1 MATSVIVRYGLH
13 IERKMNSIALF
24 KNCITKL
31 AGCECTRAL
40 SLSSVK
46 LADEVKQPAHIPH
59 DTHNLMTSPEA
70 EEVRRAS
77 RRQLITIDEPDEVAI
92 LSGLPEEHIKTRTVR
107 IYMPAK
113 NAMQSGTNNV
123 NYWQID
129 FDTRERWENTLM
141 GWSST
146 GDPMSNLKV
155 DFASVEEAIDHCKK
169 MKWDYFVQKPNIDD
183 PKPRSYG
190 ANFSWDKRTRVTTK

>member
-113 NAMQSGTNNV
+113 NAMH
-123 NYWQID
+123 
-129 FDTRERWENTLM
+129 
-141 GWSST
+141 